1 MFDMV
6 SEKLIKIV
14 EETLLWM
21 FESFISPFADFR
33 LLPTLIFGKDDKLS
47 SVWGTF
53 RPNELALALGPVYYT
68 VMGLAGVVLLS
79 LVAVNGA
86 RISGAGRN
94 PQTRNVL
101 TDFLKDLL
109 FVAIILFN
117 LPLVY
122 DLLFAIN
129 MSIVDIFASSYETE
143 KITRFSNS
151 FDDMKVAAGPTMGTL
166 GLIFVFLIL
175 IGLTVWANLYY
186 LMRKVTLIILMA
198 LGPLMIV
205 MWLLPQFKSL
215 TGAWFKELV
224 GSIFVQ
230 AIHAF
235 VFFTVATIS
244 SAESSFVG
252 TVMVY
257 VLFIPITESLRRL
270 LSVGGDMQGGLTKTG
285 AMFGMAGLA
294 GMAGSVKGALD
305 GKSVMGSLQDAY
317 KGASGATKG
326 KGGASGSADDG
337 DGADSLKN
345 TLGAQ
350 AGSDVGSDTK
360 AEKMLKTGEIFS
372 KGGKAVMGM
381 AGSVAGMG
389 LGPVGAMAGATAGFT
404 VGGAVGGVTGR
415 AGAAL
420 AQGVGSRLSKGKE
433 AAMGVDKG
441 GANEFADNVAD
452 TETANWAKE
461 NKDSIMS
468 DLKERFPNATP
479 ADLEKKFEGIQNEKR
494 AGFYQG
500 AQANFKAANANAKND
515 ALGKDL
521 ANSSATA
528 LANKWGD
535 DNQKDFFDQYDK
547 DQPQKAGESHGN
559 YTARRMNAFNDKKG
573 EMRGKFHDEGIKALG
588 DKGLDEPMSKE
599 EFINKLAPA
608 ASKVAGVSHQ
618 EGYSNA
624 ILGAVDGAKDSKGKA
639 IGKDLASSSANA
651 LTNNWAKENKDSFM
665 NDYEKQNP
673 QKENESDSDF
683 QSRKSNAF
691 SAKKESMQ
699 KAFHGAAVKS
709 VGGEGALESSIEPKQ
724 FAEKLASNIQKVE
737 GVANGY
743 QASMTKAVDNLSGM
757 QLDSKKGQPNIPYL
771 ASGMANAAVK
781 QQKNEF
787 VAGQVAQ
794 GVTQDSAEKD
804 WSKNHQMPAYQRALG
819 TYNDSLNNMSDPNT
833 LNKPN
838 GILAKVGQGVSRK
851 IAQGAAFTGAA
862 TGVTG
867 FANGVSDF
875 SSAAANGTTAFGT
888 NMVAGTYGQ
897 EGNKLVNAVKAVGP
911 SFKAGHSEAV
921 QTLADAN
928 GGAVNAQS
936 SLTNSAGYGAGIIG
950 GAGGYRAGKRMANK
964 LSPYTSAVQ
973 ESISSPSEVMQMA
986 QTTTDD
992 RGVRQIAPGAV
1003 RQVITPDES
1012 YIEVKTNS
1020 GESRIVSRKGAG
1032 HPGLGKGETV
1042 YQDLQM
1048 QDDTLVVSKPK
1059 GSQSG
1064 SYRLDSGAGRIPSNV
1079 AVQQNPNSLLGT
1091 GQTQSRHTP
1100 VQKQN
1105 APLFNQNVDS
1115 GNFYVEDLQQ
1125 ANMSNIQVVVEKDR
1139 QYMTAQK
1146 DGTTYRVSPV
1156 YAGDS
1161 RLGTS
1166 ETRTIPMTVKNNS
1179 LKPNIS
1185 AGSDIAVQ
1193 SNVNGG
1199 STSED
1204 YYTSSS
1210 LGGMVVNREYE
1221 QMMPNKQTER
1231 VRKTQ
1236 AKRAELDSVRRKQ
1249 GILG

>member
-1 MFDMV
+1 MFGMV
-6 SEKLIKIV
+6 SEKLIEII
-14 EETLLWM
+14 EETLVWI
-21 FESFISPFADFR
+21 FESFITPFADLR
-33 LLPTLIFGKDDKLS
+33 LLPTLIFGKDETMS
-47 SVWGTF
+47 TVWGTF
-53 RPNELALALGPVYYT
+53 RPDELALALGPVYYT
-68 VMGLAGVVLLS
+68 VMTLAGVVLLS

-86 RISGAGRN
+86 RISAAGRN

-109 FVAIILFN
+109 FVSVILMN

-122 DLLFAIN
+122 DLLFALN
-129 MSIVDIFASSYETE
+129 MTIVDLFASSYDTQQV
-143 KITRFSNS
+143 TRFSNS
-151 FDDMKVAAGPTMGTL
+151 FDDMKVAAGPGIGTL

-198 LGPLMIV
+198 LGPLMVV

-215 TGAWFKELV
+215 TGAWFRELV

-235 VFFTVATIS
+235 VFFTVATL
-244 SAESSFVG
+244 SAAEGSFIA

-270 LSVGGDMQGGLTKTG
+270 LSVGGEMQGGLSKAG
-285 AMFGMAGLA
+285 AMMGMAGIA
-294 GMAGSVKGALD
+294 GMVGSVRGALD
-305 GKSVMGSLQDAY
+305 GKSVMGSLQEAY
-317 KGASGATKG
+317 KGTSGSLKG
-326 KGGASGSADDG
+326 KSATG
-337 DGADSLKN
+337 ENVGEGADQLKN
-345 TLGAQ
+345 TLGAN

-360 AEKMLKTGEIFS
+360 AEKMLKTGDIFS

-389 LGPVGAMAGATAGFT
+389 LGPVGAMAGATAGF
-404 VGGAVGGVTGR
+404 VAGGAVGGVAGR
-415 AGAAL
+415 AGAAM
-420 AQGVGSRLSKGKE
+420 AQGVGSRIAKGKE
-433 AAMGVDKG
+433 AAMGVGKDG
-441 GANEFADNVAD
+441 TNELADSVAD

-461 NKDSIMS
+461 NKDAVMS
-468 DLKERFPNATP
+468 DLKERFPNASP
-479 ADLEKKFEGIQNEKR
+479 ADLEKKFEGIQSEKR

-500 AQANFKAANANAKND
+500 AQANFKAANANAKKD

-528 LANKWGD
+528 LADKWGD

-547 DQPQKAGESHGN
+547 DQPQKAGESQGN
-559 YTARRMNAFNDKKG
+559 YTARRMSAFNDKKA
-573 EMRGKFHDEGIKALG
+573 EMRGKFHEEGVKALG
-588 DKGLDEPMSKE
+588 DRGLDEPMSKE
-599 EFINKLAPA
+599 DFINKLAPG

-618 EGYSNA
+618 DGYSNA
-624 ILGAVDGAKDSKGKA
+624 IKRAVEGTKNSGGKVT
-639 IGKDLASSSANA
+639 GKDLANSSATA
-651 LTNNWAKENKDSFM
+651 LTDNWSKENKNSFM
-665 NDYEKQNP
+665 NNYEKSNP

-683 QSRKSNAF
+683 QNRKESAF
-691 SAKKESMQ
+691 STKKASMQ

-709 VGGEGALESSIEPKQ
+709 IGGEEALDSAVDSGAFKD
-724 FAEKLASNIQKVE
+724 KLTANIQRVE

-743 QASMTKAVDNLSGM
+743 QSAITKAVDNHSGM
-757 QLDSKKGQPNIPYL
+757 QLGSNKGQPNIPYL

-787 VAGQVAQ
+787 VAGQIAQ
-794 GVTQDSAEKD
+794 GVTPASAESE
-804 WSKNHQMPAYQRALG
+804 WKNNHEMPAYQKALG
-819 TYNDSLNNMSDPNT
+819 TYNDSLKNMSDVNSLNQPN
-833 LNKPN
+833 NSMGSVGK
-838 GILAKVGQGVSRK
+838 GISTKLAQGV
-851 IAQGAAFTGAA
+851 AFAGAA

-867 FANGVSDF
+867 FAKGASDF
-875 SSAAANGTTAFGT
+875 TSAASSGRDAFGT
-888 NMVAGTYGQ
+888 TMALNTYGQ

-911 SFKAGHSEAV
+911 SLKAGHTEAV

-936 SLTNSAGYGAGIIG
+936 QLTSKAGYGAAIIG
-950 GAGGYRAGKRMANK
+950 GVGGYAAGKRVASK
-964 LSPYTSAVQ
+964 LSPYKSAVQ

-1048 QDDTLVVSKPK
+1048 QDDSLVVSQPK
-1059 GSQSG
+1059 GSKSG
-1064 SYRLDSGAGRIPSNV
+1064 AYRLDSGGGRIPSNV
-1079 AVQQNPNSLLGT
+1079 AVQSNPNSLLGT
-1091 GQTQSRHTP
+1091 GQSNSRHTP

-1115 GNFYVEDLQQ
+1115 GSFYVEDMQQ
-1125 ANMSNIQVVVEKDR
+1125 ANMSDVQVVVQKDQ

-1146 DGTTYRVSPV
+1146 DGKTYRVSPIF
-1156 YAGDS
+1156 AGDN
-1161 RLGTS
+1161 RLGTN
-1166 ETRTIPMTVKNNS
+1166 ETRTIPMTVKNSS

-1185 AGSDIAVQ
+1185 PGSDIAVQ

-1199 STSED
+1199 SANED
-1204 YYTSSS
+1204 YYTSNS
-1210 LGGMVVNREYE
+1210 LGGMVVSREYE
-1221 QMMPNKQTER
+1221 QMMPNKQMER

-1236 AKRAELDSVRRKQ
+1236 AKRAALDAVRRKQ